1 MASYRLRDLAE
12 RLGAELHGD
21 PDRAISA
28 VKPLA
33 TATESD
39 LAFLTHARYRVLAR
53 ESKAGALLVGTGE
66 DDLGHD
72 LLVCTDPYLALAEL
86 LALFHPTAPANPG
99 VHPTAVIGEG
109 ATVDPTASVAAYA
122 VVGDGSRV
130 GARARVGTMVVIG
143 RDCELAEEVVLH
155 PAVVIYDGTR
165 IGARSV
171 VHAGSVIG
179 ADGFGYAQYQGHHV
193 KIPQVGGVRIEED
206 VEIGA
211 NTTIDR
217 ATLEET
223 VVGAGSKIDNLVQV
237 GHNVRLGSDCI
248 LVSQSGIAGS
258 SELGDGVIVA
268 GQSGIGGHL
277 RIGAGARVAAKSAVF
292 KSIGDG
298 EQVAGIPAL
307 DAGRW
312 RRQQA
317 ILGRLEELLRRVR
330 RLEEELDLRSGDSGE
345 GGK

>member
-1 MASYRLRDLAE
+1 MASYRLRELAE
-12 RLGAELHGD
+12 RLGAELQGD
-21 PDRAISA
+21 PERAISA

-33 TATESD
+33 TATEGD
-39 LAFLTHARYRVLAR
+39 LAFLTHARYRELAR
-53 ESKAGALLVGTGE
+53 ESRAGALLVGAHE

-72 LLVCTDPYLALAEL
+72 LLVCADPYLALAEL
-86 LALFHPTAPANPG
+86 LALFHPSAPATPG
-99 VHPTAVIGEG
+99 VHPTAAVGEEVK
-109 ATVDPTASVAAYA
+109 VDPTASVAAYA
-122 VVGDGSRV
+122 VIGDGSRI
-130 GARARVGTMVVIG
+130 GARARVGAMVVIG
-143 RDCELAEEVVLH
+143 RNCELAEDVVLH
-155 PAVVIYDGTR
+155 PSVVLYDGTR

-179 ADGFGYAQYQGHHV
+179 ADGFGYAQRHGHHV
-193 KIPQVGGVRIEED
+193 KIPQIGSVQIKED

-292 KSIGDG
+292 KNVGNG

-317 ILGRLEELLRRVR
+317 ILSHLQELLRRVR
-330 RLEEELDLRSGDSGE
+330 RLEEELDVRSGDSGE
-345 GGK
+345 GGQ